1 MNILVMGCNRIGAM
15 VVRELVQ
22 EGHQVTVMDNTEENL
37 RRIPPTLGARTLLA
51 DGTSED
57 DLRRAGIQGADAF
70 FAIGA
75 GDARNAFAAQK
86 VRFLFQVPKVVCLI
100 YDPIRQQMFRDLGVD
115 AISPSKMISSM
126 LLETLRK

>member
-1 MNILVMGCNRIGAM
+1 MKILVMGCTRIGAM
-15 VVRELVQ
+15 IVRELVQ
-22 EGHQVTVMDNTEENL
+22 EGHDVTVMDTTEENL

-57 DLRRAGIQGADAF
+57 DLRRAGIEQANAF
-70 FAIGA
+70 FAVGA

-86 VRFLFQVPKVVCLI
+86 VHFLFPVPKVVCLI

-115 AISPSKMISSM
+115 AVSPSKMISSM